1 VARALSHCRRTSTQE
16 VGLLGMLLI
25 VLGKAMETNATSRT
39 PISGEVDLPTRL
51 EQTTVMEELD

>member
-1 VARALSHCRRTSTQE
+1 
-16 VGLLGMLLI
+16 MLL
-25 VLGKAMETNATSRT
+25 VVVGKAMETNATSRT